1 MAQHEQGTI
10 MTLPAKNENKK
21 ITTLLVTALLVA
33 LILTACAPS
42 APAPETAMPE
52 PEEPTEAVVEPT
64 ATEPEPTPESI
75 VLNDGL
81 GREVVLD
88 EPAQRIVS
96 IAPSNTEILYAIG
109 AGDHVI
115 GRDEISDYPPEVLDV
130 ASIGST
136 YGELNTEAILALE
149 PDLVLAATITTPE
162 QVQTLEALD
171 IPLYLLPNP
180 MTFDELFANLL
191 VVGEITGNQTQAQE
205 LVDELSA
212 RVDTIT
218 GKMEGSDPVTVFYE
232 VDGTDPTAP
241 WTTGTGT
248 FQDVLI
254 GMAGGANVAADIQG
268 WGQMS
273 LEELVTRDPEVVI
286 FGEGP
291 WVPTTEESLGERAGW
306 GDISAVQQ
314 ERVYGIDT
322 NWVDRPGPRL
332 VQALERMAAMIHP
345 ELFE

>member
-1 MAQHEQGTI
+1 M
-10 MTLPAKNENKK
+10 MTSFTKLQKWN
-21 ITTLLVTALLVA
+21 IFTLLVVSLLLALLM
-33 LILTACAPS
+33 TACAPS
-42 APAPETAMPE
+42 ASAPANATPE
-52 PEEPTEAVVEPT
+52 PIEPAEAEVEPT
-64 ATEPEPTPESI
+64 ATQQEPTPEAI
-75 VLNDGL
+75 VLTDGL
-81 GREVVLD
+81 GREVVLA

-109 AGDHVI
+109 AGDQVI
-115 GRDEISDYPPEVLDV
+115 GRDEVSDYPAEVLEV

-149 PDLVLAATITTPE
+149 PDLVLAAALTTPE
-162 QVQTLEALD
+162 QVQTLETLD
-171 IPLYLLPNP
+171 VPLYLLPNP
-180 MTFDELFANLL
+180 LTFEELFDNLL
-191 VVGEITGNQTQAQE
+191 AVGEITGHQAQAQE
-205 LVDELSA
+205 LVNELSA
-212 RVDTIT
+212 RVDAVT
-218 GKMEGSDPVTVFYE
+218 GKAAGIEPVMVFYE

-241 WTTGTGT
+241 WTTGAGT

-254 GMAGGANVAADIQG
+254 GMAGGENIASDIEG

-273 LEELVTRDPEVVI
+273 LETLVTRNPEVVI

-291 WVPTTEESLGERAGW
+291 WVPTTAESLAQRTGW

-332 VQALERMAAMIHP
+332 VQALERMAEVIHP

>member
-1 MAQHEQGTI
+1 MRSQVSKMYQRLWAAAGLFVAMAF
-10 MTLPAKNENKK
+10 
-21 ITTLLVTALLVA
+21 
-33 LILTACAPS
+33 ILAACAGAAVEP
-42 APAPETAMPE
+42 PTPTQE
-52 PEEPTEAVVEPT
+52 PESVVDVPAEPT
-64 ATEPEPTPESI
+64 ATEPPASPTPL
-75 VLNDGL
+75 VFTDGI

-109 AGDHVI
+109 AGGQVI
-115 GRDEISDYPPEVLDV
+115 GRDEVSDYPPEALDV

-136 YGELNTEAILALE
+136 YGELNVEAILALE
-149 PDLVLAATITTPE
+149 PDLVLAATITSPE
-162 QVQTLEALD
+162 QVQALEALD

-180 MTFDELFANLL
+180 MTFEELFANLL
-191 VVGEITGNQTQAQE
+191 AVGEITGRQVEAQALVAE
-205 LVDELSA
+205 LRT
-212 RVDTIT
+212 RVEAVLEKTT
-218 GKMEGSDPVTVFYE
+218 EAPSVPVFYE

-241 WTTGTGT
+241 WTTGSGT

-254 GMAGGANVAADIQG
+254 GMAAGENVAADIEG

-273 LEELVTRDPEVVI
+273 LEELVTRDPEVII

-291 WVPTTEESLGERAGW
+291 WIPTTVESLAERAGW
-306 GDISAVQQ
+306 SDIAAVKQG
-314 ERVYGIDT
+314 RVYGLDT

-332 VQALERMAAMIHP
+332 ILALERMAEMIHP